1 MHRIRISVSAIID
14 EGPNDLDEMEI
25 EGLRAEVREAIDD
38 LPDLQFFENLDLT
51 CNKAIFFEILS
62 SSVKNVTLGHQA
74 WIFKTKNK
82 LKTSLTNS
90 IKNLKQNFINNKIE
104 ILALERRLSAISE
117 SELRSELLKIKNFER
132 LNNEKITPYFLKI
145 AKSSKPDDSL
155 ECLKN
160 NQSQDFLNEDE
171 RSNHITEYYEDIY
184 KKPPN
189 DPVTTR
195 EDIDNFLE
203 ETVNHHL

>member
-1 MHRIRISVSAIID
+1 M
-14 EGPNDLDEMEI
+14 
-25 EGLRAEVREAIDD
+25 
-38 LPDLQFFENLDLT
+38 
-51 CNKAIFFEILS
+51 
-62 SSVKNVTLGHQA
+62 TLGHQA

-104 ILALERRLSAISE
+104 ILALERRLSAITE

-160 NQSQDFLNEDE
+160 NQNQDFLSEDE

-195 EDIDNFLE
+195 EDIVNFLE
-203 ETVNHHL
+203 ETVNHQTVL